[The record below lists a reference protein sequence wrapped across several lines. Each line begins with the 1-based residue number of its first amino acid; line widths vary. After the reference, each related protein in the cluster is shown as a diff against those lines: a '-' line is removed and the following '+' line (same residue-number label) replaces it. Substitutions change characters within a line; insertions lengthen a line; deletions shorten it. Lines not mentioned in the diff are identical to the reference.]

1 MGQWDALNCDNPGE
15 NTGLVS
21 KTPGVRLCKEAVKE
35 SIKVAAPRAS
45 DRIAIKDEAMPLR
58 GAITR
63 QRMNIAFS
71 STGVCDMGVGVV
83 GWK

>member
-1 MGQWDALNCDNPGE
+1 MSWTVIIPGKILALCQM
-15 NTGLVS
+15 
-21 KTPGVRLCKEAVKE
+21 PGVRLCKEAVKE

-63 QRMNIAFS
+63 QRINIAFS
-71 STGVCDMGVGVV
+71 STSVGDMGVGVV
-83 GWK
+83 GWR